1 MTTNDLLET
10 LGAFLVVLIAIGIFI
25 NITLYIRSNVI
36 KVKLVVA
43 TALIAIS
50 RIVIVSDYR
59 YLDPQFVSASALV
72 VVALGIAYMLVQ
84 KHN

>member
-1 MTTNDLLET
+1 
-10 LGAFLVVLIAIGIFI
+10 VLIAIGIFI

-50 RIVIVSDYR
+50 RIVIVSDYK
-59 YLDPQFVSASALV
+59 YLDPLFVSASALV

-84 KHN
+84 KHD

>member
-50 RIVIVSDYR
+50 RIVIVSDYK
-59 YLDPQFVSASALV
+59 Y
-72 VVALGIAYMLVQ
+72 
-84 KHN
+84 